1 MFCRNCGKEL
11 TGSPEICLDC
21 GARPLQGT
29 DFCQHCGAPTTPLTE
44 ICVNCGVRVAKR
56 GKVGTSSGSGLLTA
70 GGVLVIICGVLG
82 ILGGLANAIG
92 SGAALAFG
100 GDLQEIVYIVLGMIG
115 IVLGVVAIIGGA
127 YALKRKNFVFAIVG
141 AICGL
146 LAAVPLCC
154 CGLFLGIPAL
164 VLIIVS
170 RDKFDEH
177 KELEDPY
184 VLHELR

>member
-11 TGSPEICLDC
+11 TGSPGICLDC

-44 ICVNCGVRVAKR
+44 VCVNCGMRVAKS
-56 GKVGTSSGSGLLTA
+56 GKVGASSSSGSLTA

-82 ILGGLANAIG
+82 ILGGLVNAIG
-92 SGAALAFG
+92 SGAAIAFG
-100 GDLQEIVYIVLGMIG
+100 GGLEEVFYIVIGTGG

-127 YALKRKNFVFAIVG
+127 YALKRRNFTFAIVG
-141 AICGL
+141 AVCGFLAAGPLCCGL
-146 LAAVPLCC
+146 L
-154 CGLFLGIPAL
+154 LGVPAL

-170 RDKFDEH
+170 RDRFDEH
-177 KELEDPY
+177 EGLEDSD
-184 VLHELR
+184 VLYELR

>member
-11 TGSPEICLDC
+11 TGSPEICLGC
-21 GARPLQGT
+21 GARPLQGI

-44 ICVNCGVRVAKR
+44 ICVNCGMRVAKS
-56 GKVGTSSGSGLLTA
+56 GKASASSGSGSLTA
-70 GGVLVIICGVLG
+70 GGVLVIICGALG

-92 SGAALAFG
+92 SGAAIAFG
-100 GDLQEIVYIVLGMIG
+100 GGLEEVFYIVIGTGG

-127 YALKRKNFVFAIVG
+127 YALKRRNFTFAIAG
-141 AICGL
+141 AVCGVLAAWPICCGGL
-146 LAAVPLCC
+146 L
-154 CGLFLGIPAL
+154 LGIPAV

-170 RDKFDEH
+170 RDRFDEH
-177 KELEDPY
+177 EKPEDSD